1 MLKEG
6 TILNKTAYF
15 NNAATTF
22 PKPEEVYSFMDSY
35 YRQSGTNIGRGGANT
50 GSNLIKETRNLITE
64 IFHCPN
70 KKVVFVPSAT
80 EALNI
85 ILQGL
90 TIANNFNIYVSP
102 FEHNAVTR
110 VIGYLQTKYKL
121 NVKELEVDKNNLKYD
136 LEKIKYQ
143 FSEDK
148 PNIVVISHAS
158 NVCGILAPIEDIC
171 TMSKQY
177 GAVNIIDM
185 CQTAGLVEIDLS
197 YDIYDFNVFAGHKTM
212 YGPFGIAGFIC
223 SGDISL
229 KPLLYGGTG
238 VDSANITVPETL
250 PDRFEVG
257 SQNILA
263 VAGLNASLKWIKTI
277 GIKNIFKK
285 ERENH
290 NRLISLLHKY
300 DNIKIIGECITNEG
314 VGVVS
319 CIFDGYS
326 CDNIGQI
333 LNEHGVE
340 VRTGLHCS
348 PKAHKFLNTFPEG
361 TVRFSVSY
369 FNTDDD
375 FEVLKDSLD
384 YIEENS

>member
-1 MLKEG
+1 
-6 TILNKTAYF
+6 LNRNAYF

-22 PKPEEVYSFMDSY
+22 PKPEAVYSFMDSY

-50 GSNLIKETRNLITE
+50 GSKLIKETRNLVTE

-90 TIANNFNIYVSP
+90 TLDDNFNIYVSP

-110 VIGYLQTKYKL
+110 VLDYLKTIYKL
-121 NVKELEVDKNNLKYD
+121 DVKVLEVDKKTLKYD

-148 PNIVVISHAS
+148 PNVVVVSHAS
-158 NVCGILAPIEDIC
+158 NVCGVLAPIEDIC

-177 GAVNIIDM
+177 DAVNIIDM

-197 YDIYDFNVFAGHKTM
+197 SDIYDFNVFAGHKTM
-212 YGPFGIAGFIC
+212 YGPFGIAGFLC
-223 SGDISL
+223 SGNIRL
-229 KPLLYGGTG
+229 KPLIYGGTG
-238 VDSANITVPETL
+238 VDSANVTVPETI
-250 PDRFEVG
+250 PERFEVG
-257 SQNILA
+257 SPNILA
-263 VAGLNASLKWIKTI
+263 VAGLNASLQWIKDT
-277 GIKNIFKK
+277 GIKNIFVREK
-285 ERENH
+285 ENH
-290 NRLISLLHKY
+290 NRLTSLLQNY
-300 DNIKIIGECITNEG
+300 GNINIVGECATNEC

-319 CIFDGYS
+319 CIFNGYS
-326 CDNIGQI
+326 SDSIGLI
-333 LNEHGVE
+333 LNEHGVD

-348 PKAHKFLNTFPEG
+348 PVAHKFLNTFPEG

-369 FNTDDD
+369 FNTDGD
-375 FEVLKDSLD
+375 FEVLKNALD

>member
-229 KPLLYGGTG
+229 KPLIYGGTG

-257 SQNILA
+257 SIGRYYRKRSSCRLDIYFVFRKIWGKGQKFVARQCQCLA
-263 VAGLNASLKWIKTI
+263 AYRK
-277 GIKNIFKK
+277 
-285 ERENH
+285 
-290 NRLISLLHKY
+290 
-300 DNIKIIGECITNEG
+300 
-314 VGVVS
+314 
-319 CIFDGYS
+319 
-326 CDNIGQI
+326 
-333 LNEHGVE
+333 
-340 VRTGLHCS
+340 
-348 PKAHKFLNTFPEG
+348 
-361 TVRFSVSY
+361 
-369 FNTDDD
+369 
-375 FEVLKDSLD
+375 
-384 YIEENS
+384 